1 MTYQEIYSAL
11 CETNLPVAL
20 NRWDM
25 KHIPDLPYIVFT
37 YPQNNDLQADNI
49 NYSEIVQLEIGL
61 YSKTKNIALEH
72 SVEAIITE
80 HFGGFFKTS
89 DYAVTDAVQETLYT
103 TEVAI
108 TNGEQN

>member
-11 CETNLPVAL
+11 CETGIPVTL

-25 KHIPDLPYIVFT
+25 PRIPDLPYIVFT

-49 NYSEIVQLEIGL
+49 NYAEIVVMEVGL
-61 YSKTKNIALEH
+61 YSKRKDIALEH
-72 SVEAIITE
+72 SVEAVLNE
-80 HFGGFFKTS
+80 HFGAFFKTS
-89 DYAVTDAVQETLYT
+89 DYVPADAVQETLYT